1 MRLVEL
7 AALEASAAAAVDA
20 PTFMKNCPV
29 AICKNGRMQRK
40 RRQKYLAWR
49 AAWLALKEA
58 VELEFQWFSR
68 IAAPRSGQKKTSSS
82 SALDMETD
90 ASCPVVF

>member
-1 MRLVEL
+1 
-7 AALEASAAAAVDA
+7 
-20 PTFMKNCPV
+20 
-29 AICKNGRMQRK
+29 
-40 RRQKYLAWR
+40 
-49 AAWLALKEA
+49 